1 MAFPTAERIPYG
13 KDENQFILYFD
24 DDDAVDSDRTG
35 RTIFVILHGGYFKSK
50 YGVENSCVDSLPS
63 HLLRLG
69 YAVCLVEYRRTG
81 HVGGGWP
88 GTNEDVYEALIKL
101 ADVAKNNKKERF
113 SNVVILGHSAGG
125 TLALWVCM
133 NGRNQ
138 ALSEAFIGAR
148 LFCVA
153 VAPIG
158 DLEAGHSRRLSD
170 DGDAIPLYMGCDP
183 VGDSATDLLAATCPY
198 RYEK

>member
-1 MAFPTAERIPYG
+1 MAFPTAERISYG
-13 KDENQFILYFD
+13 NDANQFILYFHDNGAD
-24 DDDAVDSDRTG
+24 DSNPTG
-35 RTIFVILHGGYFKSK
+35 QTIFVIIHGGYFKSK
-50 YGVENSCVDSLPS
+50 YGVDNSCIESLPS

-69 YAVCLVEYRRTG
+69 HAVCLVEYRRTG

-88 GTNEDVYEALIKL
+88 GTNDDVYEALVKL
-101 ADVAKNNKKERF
+101 ADVTSSDKGCTF

-133 NGRNQ
+133 SGRH
-138 ALSEAFIGAR
+138 LLLREAFKGAR

-158 DLEAGHSRRLSD
+158 DLEAGYARRLSD
-170 DGDAIPLYMGCDP
+170 DGDAIPLYMGCEP
-183 VGDSATDLLAATCPY
+183 AAAGDSATDSMASICPY
-198 RYEK
+198 R